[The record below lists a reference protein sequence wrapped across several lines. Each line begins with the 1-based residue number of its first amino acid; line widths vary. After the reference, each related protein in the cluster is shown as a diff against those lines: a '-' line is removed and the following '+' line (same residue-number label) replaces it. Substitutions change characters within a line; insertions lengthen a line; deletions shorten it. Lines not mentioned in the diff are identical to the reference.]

1 MKGGGITL
9 RRSSFKGVGQGGV
22 HEKRV
27 LIGEVFDGTDGGEGA
42 ERVWHAGGK
51 QFNCSLVVLNRFIN
65 RRSMPLA
72 KWADSRQIDTSWL
85 LKRVKAIV
93 IKSSSRSKNAISL
106 ICVYFT
112 LYCSMLRE
120 TERPIST
127 RRCNLLLTV

>member
-1 MKGGGITL
+1 M
-9 RRSSFKGVGQGGV
+9 
-22 HEKRV
+22 V
-27 LIGEVFDGTDGGEGA
+27 LAGGEGA

-65 RRSMPLA
+65 RRSTPLA

-93 IKSSSRSKNAISL
+93 IESSSRSKNAISFSEKAC
-106 ICVYFT
+106 IYFT

-120 TERPIST
+120 GATYS
-127 RRCNLLLTV
+127 